1 MSEEVEELRGK
12 IIESEKKR
20 VREKE
25 KIRELKE
32 NI

>member
-32 NI
+32 KI